1 MDTRAAAIRRSI
13 SGGRNSGTAMEAVDL
28 TQDTP
33 APVVYEVEVEIEGSE
48 RPCSPETLDTASE
61 GMQRSGVVSQ
71 PGGETPCMGRGLWKL
86 NSSLLEDATIR
97 QSFEEFFQGQEPL
110 VDLCNSKSEWW
121 EMFKTRTARFFR
133 ELSYLRCQDR
143 NNLYQELR
151 KKLESL
157 VSTGGSREDISRVK
171 SLLKRCQ
178 YDRYASL
185 VVERDFGKYRSPNP
199 YGNCKMSVK
208 RKLVTGLIDSTGS
221 LNRSKSGILEVV
233 RSFYSH
239 LLSRKELDR
248 DKLSAFL
255 AEAVPKAGM
264 DPSLDVL
271 S

>member
-1 MDTRAAAIRRSI
+1 MDTRAAAVRRSI
-13 SGGRNSGTAMEAVDL
+13 SGGRNSGMAMEAVDL

-33 APVVYEVEVEIEGSE
+33 APVVYEVEVEIEGTE

-61 GMQRSGVVSQ
+61 
-71 PGGETPCMGRGLWKL
+71 ETPCMGRGLWKL

-208 RKLVTGLIDSTGS
+208 RKLG
-221 LNRSKSGILEVV
+221 
-233 RSFYSH
+233 
-239 LLSRKELDR
+239 DR
-248 DKLSAFL
+248 PD
-255 AEAVPKAGM
+255 
-264 DPSLDVL
+264 
-271 S
+271 